1 MRASRGRPAY
11 PSPEVR
17 VSDADRDRVIDEL
30 RERFADGSL
39 THESFMFRIDAALRA
54 RWHDELAG
62 LLTDLPGPRV
72 SPVRAVLGRLAQARR
87 DALRRVGGYLQAP
100 PIGGVWGGRP
110 PWAAPPVLILPP
122 GPGVF
127 TIGRDAACDLVL
139 SDMTVSRTHAGL
151 RLEAGGWL
159 LSDAGSTNGTR
170 LNGWRVTSPV
180 PVRAG
185 DQVTF
190 GAMTLV
196 ITERAA
202 RPQPAGVAITP

>member
-1 MRASRGRPAY
+1 MRASSGRPAY

-39 THESFMFRIDAALRA
+39 GHESFVLRVDGALRA
-54 RWHDELAG
+54 RWHGELAE
-62 LLTDLPGPRV
+62 LLSDLPGPRV
-72 SPVRAVLGRLAQARR
+72 SPVRAVLGRLARARR
-87 DALRRVGGYLQAP
+87 EALRRVGGYLQAP
-100 PIGGVWGGRP
+100 PTPALV
-110 PWAAPPVLILPP
+110 LPP
-122 GPGVF
+122 GPGTF

-151 RLEAGGWL
+151 RQEAGGWL

-196 ITERAA
+196 ITERAV
-202 RPQPAGVAITP
+202 RPQPAGVAVTP